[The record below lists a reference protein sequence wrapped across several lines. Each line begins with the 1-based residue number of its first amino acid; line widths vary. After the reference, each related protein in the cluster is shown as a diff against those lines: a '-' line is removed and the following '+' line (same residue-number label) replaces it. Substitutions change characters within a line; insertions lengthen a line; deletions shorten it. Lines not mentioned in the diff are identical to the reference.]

1 MAAGTMAGQ
10 EPTPP
15 CPPCQSVTPTLP
27 LALPSPTY
35 LPTTP
40 DIAISPQGSLD
51 TTQLQLRTRRSLSK
65 HATPLWRLAG
75 QDYERLDAATETRP
89 MHHVAFS
96 PLHPLSLSSILTGIH
111 PSRPS
116 TLYSAAARH
125 VDTRCRDPVAV
136 CALPFFAT
144 RPIACIQTQRHLA
157 AHVAT
162 ANPACIA
169 THAAA
174 HQNLWTYTKPV

>member
-1 MAAGTMAGQ
+1 MSICH
-10 EPTPP
+10 PYPYP
-15 CPPCQSVTPTLP
+15 Y
-27 LALPSPTY
+27 LALPTCPLRPL
-35 LPTTP
+35 LP
-40 DIAISPQGSLD
+40 ISPQGSLD
-51 TTQLQLRTRRSLSK
+51 TTQLQLQLRTRRSLSK

-75 QDYERLDAATETRP
+75 QGCERLDAATETRP

-96 PLHPLSLSSILTGIH
+96 PLRPLSLSYILTGIH

-162 ANPACIA
+162 ANPGCIA

-174 HQNLWTYTKPV
+174 HQILWTYTKPV

>member
-1 MAAGTMAGQ
+1 MVGSVPA
-10 EPTPP
+10 
-15 CPPCQSVTPTLP
+15 PPCQSVTRGRTSIPAIPTPTDLLLP
-27 LALPSPTY
+27 
-35 LPTTP
+35 
-40 DIAISPQGSLD
+40 ISPQGSLD
-51 TTQLQLRTRRSLSK
+51 TTQLQIRTRRSLWK
-65 HATPLWRLAG
+65 HATPLWGLVE
-75 QDYERLDAATETRP
+75 QDCERLDAAAETQP

-96 PLHPLSLSSILTGIH
+96 PLHPLSLSYISTGIH
-111 PSRPS
+111 PSRAS

-162 ANPACIA
+162 ANPGCIA

-174 HQNLWTYTKPV
+174 HQILWTYTKPV